1 MCPVTIRRR
10 AGRRPPGRAA
20 RRLPASNGGAF
31 LPGGSRLSPLP
42 VPMPRCPYSPAARPA
57 GRRLR
62 RAPISR
68 LRRAPRTRTPSRVRL
83 RGRRSR
89 SPPTGPPSPRGTA
102 DGPDDPAGRA
112 VQHHQVDARSLRC
125 GRCTPSAS
133 HPATSPGSG
142 GAAGGNAS
150 GSAPAARSPRTGP
163 ASLTPYSRRSS
174 RAGWMTGGGR
184 AQGCPPYRWP
194 AGSADHAGPAVW
206 RPAPAGELHPDRG
219 LRRGSRQRSAR
230 RLFPVRQGR
239 HPAALNFGD
248 CCVYAVASVAGGR
261 CCAPETTSPA
271 PICSWSASIPMSCPL
286 PRNNRRAWALSHR
299 LVTDLW

>member
-68 LRRAPRTRTPSRVRL
+68 LRRVPRTRTPSRVRL

-89 SPPTGPPSPRGTA
+89 SPPTGPPGPRGTA
-102 DGPDDPAGRA
+102 GGPDDPAGRA

-142 GAAGGNAS
+142 GAPGGNAS

-163 ASLTPYSRRSS
+163 ASLTRSTI
-174 RAGWMTGGGR
+174 RFRNGDP
-184 AQGCPPYRWP
+184 AQHSFY
-194 AGSADHAGPAVW
+194 V
-206 RPAPAGELHPDRG
+206 
-219 LRRGSRQRSAR
+219 
-230 RLFPVRQGR
+230 
-239 HPAALNFGD
+239 
-248 CCVYAVASVAGGR
+248 
-261 CCAPETTSPA
+261 
-271 PICSWSASIPMSCPL
+271 SISI
-286 PRNNRRAWALSHR
+286 SKSG
-299 LVTDLW
+299 VK